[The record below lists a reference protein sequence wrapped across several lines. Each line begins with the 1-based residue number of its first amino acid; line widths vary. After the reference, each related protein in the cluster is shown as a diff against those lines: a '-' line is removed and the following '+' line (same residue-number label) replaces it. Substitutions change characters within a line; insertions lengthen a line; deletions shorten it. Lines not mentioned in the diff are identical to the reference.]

1 MRRYD
6 DSPGNQDIMNAVM
19 KHMLYGDSCHDLI
32 PRQRV
37 REPRGHAASSRRQ
50 LPGNRNDDRPRTPY
64 QKRSKAQDESPSTF
78 SCGNAHV
85 RQFGEGVESG
95 RRSSS
100 ENLEQDVLRFVFK
113 RLNSSQL
120 SCCLSVYLSICLSV
134 CLRLNVVFELR
145 LHVAFALRFFH
156 CLRGIVWNTKRC
168 EQSGH
173 GAGGTTKLQGQ
184 RLCNQSCRPNSSWP

>member
-1 MRRYD
+1 MLDLRDLQTLQVSQEAQLMRRYD

-78 SCGNAHV
+78 SCGKSSCLHVYLQICWTPFLMGVISFYRGSHDEGIVFCASAKLWASLRV
-85 RQFGEGVESG
+85 RQILSTMLPA
-95 RRSSS
+95 SS
-100 ENLEQDVLRFVFK
+100 E
-113 RLNSSQL
+113 SA
-120 SCCLSVYLSICLSV
+120 CCLP
-134 CLRLNVVFELR
+134 
-145 LHVAFALRFFH
+145 
-156 CLRGIVWNTKRC
+156 WQRC
-168 EQSGH
+168 
-173 GAGGTTKLQGQ
+173 
-184 RLCNQSCRPNSSWP
+184 

>member
-1 MRRYD
+1 MPQARD
-6 DSPGNQDIMNAVM
+6 DNFQAIGMTI
-19 KHMLYGDSCHDLI
+19 
-32 PRQRV
+32 
-37 REPRGHAASSRRQ
+37 GHALRIKNAARLMTNLLRR
-50 LPGNRNDDRPRTPY
+50 
-64 QKRSKAQDESPSTF
+64 F

-95 RRSSS
+95 RQSSS

-113 RLNSSQL
+113 RFNSSQL

-145 LHVAFALRFFH
+145 LHVAYALRFFH

>member
-1 MRRYD
+1 MLDLRDLQTLQVSQEAQLMRRYD

-78 SCGNAHV
+78 V
-85 RQFGEGVESG
+85 QQIPQ
-95 RRSSS
+95 RRSAYTEVRSAA
-100 ENLEQDVLRFVFK
+100 LLCA
-113 RLNSSQL
+113 
-120 SCCLSVYLSICLSV
+120 SCCHSAGLC
-134 CLRLNVVFELR
+134 
-145 LHVAFALRFFH
+145 
-156 CLRGIVWNTKRC
+156 
-168 EQSGH
+168 H
-173 GAGGTTKLQGQ
+173 GPENQ
-184 RLCNQSCRPNSSWP
+184 RLVGGLVGSVAIS